1 MFTQINYTEGNNMGT
16 RSNIAILEVD
26 GSVEMI
32 YVHWDGYIKNNG
44 VILHTYYN
52 CELAARD
59 LVAKGNISSLNKHI
73 APPHYGQHS
82 YDDPEPDVTV
92 FYGRDR
98 KETGSEAVKHDTL
111 DEATKDMEEYFY
123 LFNVAQQ
130 VWMVKPEGCVLMLL
144 EEAIA
149 KMDDK
154 EDEEDYE

>member
-1 MFTQINYTEGNNMGT
+1 MGT

-32 YVHWDGYIKNNG
+32 YVHWDGYIENNG

-73 APPHYGQHS
+73 APLHYGQHS

-98 KETGSEAVKHDTL
+98 K
-111 DEATKDMEEYFY
+111 ATKDMEEYFY